1 MTTDPIPAI
10 EALGYTPRE
19 AVFLYLVAAHSGY
32 FLRRQFDYFIDRAK
46 GAIARNFLAKAQAA
60 GHIEV
65 IEYARGWRV
74 YHLLSRSIY
83 RLLKM
88 SESQNRHRKGDASI
102 RSRLITLDYV
112 LENREDEYYLIT
124 PEEKLN
130 LFGQQRRINPS
141 FYQDSAG
148 QLLPVI
154 KSSLISLENREHPAT
169 TLVRLLFV
177 DEGLLTMTK
186 FARVLEELEPLLCA
200 LRNFELIYGANSDRN
215 FEQAGR
221 EFWRRFARY
230 SQQSEPTY
238 TRDLFGTRSHTQQT
252 STPIFA
258 TITTIFFK
266 YAYPPYSRK
275 ESRGS
280 RQGSTSDEPTQ
291 LDLDT

>member
-1 MTTDPIPAI
+1 M
-10 EALGYTPRE
+10 
-19 AVFLYLVAAHSGY
+19 
-32 FLRRQFDYFIDRAK
+32 K
-46 GAIARNFLAKAQAA
+46 GAIAKNFLTKAQAA

-83 RLLKM
+83 RLLEIP
-88 SESQNRHRKGDASI
+88 ESQNRHRKGDASI

-112 LENREDEYYLIT
+112 LENREDEHYLVT
-124 PEEKLN
+124 PEEKLVF
-130 LFGQQRRINPS
+130 LARQRRINPS

-148 QLLPVI
+148 QLLPLI
-154 KSSLISLENREHPAT
+154 KSSLVSLENRERPAT
-169 TLVRLLFV
+169 SLVRLLFI

-215 FEQAGR
+215 FEQAGH

-230 SQQSEPTY
+230 GQQSESMY
-238 TRDLFGTRSHTQQT
+238 TRDLFGSRSQPQQT
-252 STPIFA
+252 RPPISA

-280 RQGSTSDEPTQ
+280 RQGSTSDEA
-291 LDLDT
+291 

>member
-1 MTTDPIPAI
+1 MTIDPIPAI

-19 AVFLYLVAAHSGY
+19 AAFLYLVAAHSGY
-32 FLRRQFDYFIDRAK
+32 FLRRQFDYFIDRMK
-46 GAIARNFLAKAQAA
+46 GAIAKNFLTKAQAA

-88 SESQNRHRKGDASI
+88 PESQNRHRKGDASI

-112 LENREDEYYLIT
+112 LENQDDEHYLIT

-130 LFGQQRRINPS
+130 FLAQQRRINPN
-141 FYQDSAG
+141 FYRNSAG

-154 KSSLISLENREHPAT
+154 KSSLISMENRERPAT
-169 TLVRLLFV
+169 SLVRLLFV

-186 FARVLEELEPLLCA
+186 FARVLRELEPLLCA
-200 LRNFELIYGANSDRN
+200 LRNFELIYGANSKRN

-230 SQQSEPTY
+230 SQQSESTY
-238 TRDLFGTRSHTQQT
+238 ARDLFGNRPQSLPKRPPF
-252 STPIFA
+252 SG

-266 YAYPPYSRK
+266 YAYPPLSRK
-275 ESRGS
+275 EPWGS
-280 RQGSTSDEPTQ
+280 RQGSTPDEPTH

>member
-1 MTTDPIPAI
+1 MTIDPIPAI

-19 AVFLYLVAAHSGY
+19 AAFLYLVAAHSGY
-32 FLRRQFDYFIDRAK
+32 FLRRQFDYFIDRTK
-46 GAIARNFLAKAQAA
+46 GAIARNFLAKAQTA

-88 SESQNRHRKGDASI
+88 PESQNRHRKGDASI
-102 RSRLITLDYV
+102 RSRLIMLDYV
-112 LENREDEYYLIT
+112 LENREDEHYLLA
-124 PEEKLN
+124 PEEKLDF
-130 LFGQQRRINPS
+130 LAQQRRINPS
-141 FYQDSAG
+141 FYQDSKG

-154 KSSLISLENREHPAT
+154 KFSLISLENRERPASS
-169 TLVRLLFV
+169 LVRFLFV

-186 FARVLEELEPLLCA
+186 FARILEELEPLLCA

-215 FEQAGR
+215 FERAGS

-230 SQQSEPTY
+230 NQHSESNY
-238 TRDLFGTRSHTQQT
+238 TRDLFGSRPQPVQQR
-252 STPIFA
+252 TPISA

-266 YAYPPYSRK
+266 YAYPPHSRK
-275 ESRGS
+275 ESQGS

>member
-19 AVFLYLVAAHSGY
+19 AAFLYLVAAHSGY
-32 FLRRQFDYFIDRAK
+32 FLRRQFDYFIDRMK

-88 SESQNRHRKGDASI
+88 PESQNRHRKGDASI
-102 RSRLITLDYV
+102 RSRLLTLDYV
-112 LENREDEYYLIT
+112 LENREDEYYLVA
-124 PEEKLN
+124 PEEKLDF
-130 LFGQQRRINPS
+130 LAQQRRINPS

-148 QLLPVI
+148 QLLPLI
-154 KSSLISLENREHPAT
+154 KSSLISLENRERPT
-169 TLVRLLFV
+169 TSLVRLLFI

-186 FARVLEELEPLLCA
+186 FARVLEELEPVLCA

-221 EFWRRFARY
+221 EFWRLFARY
-230 SQQSEPTY
+230 NQQSESNY
-238 TRDLFGTRSHTQQT
+238 TRDLFGSRFQPQQT
-252 STPIFA
+252 RLPISA

-266 YAYPPYSRK
+266 YAYPPHSRK

-280 RQGSTSDEPTQ
+280 KQGSTSDGATS